1 LTTPLEGSPRPPY
14 YRWFIIL
21 FVFFATVLNYMD
33 RQTLSILAPMIQ
45 KDFHLDNAQLGA
57 LFSAFY
63 VTYGLAVALVGE
75 LIDRVSIRVAFAAA
89 VGWWSLATSLT
100 GLSQSFGQLFG
111 FRLALGAGEAAN
123 WPLTARL
130 VSMYMAPKERTLAN
144 SIYMGGG
151 SLGLVII
158 GPLIVWLS
166 LWQGWRAGFFVVGSL
181 SMLWLIAWLSWFKPR
196 NIGSLERHDLAA
208 KARTAVSWREVIR
221 LPRFWGLL
229 ISSLCG
235 NACLYFLMNWLPQFL
250 VQDRGIRFSL
260 KLGAVVII
268 PFLGLD
274 IGYLISGF
282 GVLAL
287 GRRGRKVLSA
297 RRLFLVLSA
306 ALMSTSL
313 AATPFADTN
322 TIALALLF
330 TGALGLAGW
339 NSNYLCFVEELSP
352 HKAAAV
358 AGVIGSAGAFAG
370 ALSLWI
376 IGLISKAAGSF
387 TPVFLL
393 VAGLIW
399 IATAGILL
407 TREPYRAGSP
417 ETCPAAP

>member
-1 LTTPLEGSPRPPY
+1 VTAPPEGSPKPQH
-14 YRWFIIL
+14 YRWFIVL
-21 FVFFATVLNYMD
+21 FIFFATVLNYMD
-33 RQTLSILAPMIQ
+33 RQTISILAPLIQ

-63 VTYGLAVALVGE
+63 VSYGVTVALVGE
-75 LIDRVSIRVAFAAA
+75 LIDRLSIRIAFAVA
-89 VGWWSLATSLT
+89 VAWWSLATSLT
-100 GLSQSFGQLFG
+100 GLSRSFTQLFG
-111 FRLALGAGEAAN
+111 FRLALGVGEAAN

-144 SIYMGGG
+144 SFYMGGG

-158 GPLIVWLS
+158 GPLLVWLS
-166 LWQGWRAGFFVVGSL
+166 LWQGWRAGFVIVGAL
-181 SMLWLIAWLSWFKPR
+181 SMLWLIAWLAWFKPR
-196 NIGSLERHDLAA
+196 NIDSLERHDLAA
-208 KARTAVSWREVIR
+208 KTRAAVSWRGIIR

-229 ISSLCG
+229 VSSFCG
-235 NACLYFLMNWLPQFL
+235 NTCLYFLMNWLPPFL
-250 VQDRGIRFSL
+250 VQDRGIRFGM

-274 IGYLISGF
+274 LGYLISGF

-297 RRLFLVLSA
+297 RRFFLVLSA
-306 ALMSTSL
+306 TIMSISM
-313 AATPFADTN
+313 AATPFVGAN
-322 TIALALLF
+322 AMALALLF
-330 TGALGLAGW
+330 AGALGMAGW

-352 HKAAAV
+352 RKAAAV

-370 ALSLWI
+370 ALSLWL
-376 IGLISKAAGSF
+376 IGLISKRAGSF

-393 VAGLIW
+393 IASLIW

-407 TREPYRAGSP
+407 TREPYQAESL
-417 ETCPAAP
+417 ET